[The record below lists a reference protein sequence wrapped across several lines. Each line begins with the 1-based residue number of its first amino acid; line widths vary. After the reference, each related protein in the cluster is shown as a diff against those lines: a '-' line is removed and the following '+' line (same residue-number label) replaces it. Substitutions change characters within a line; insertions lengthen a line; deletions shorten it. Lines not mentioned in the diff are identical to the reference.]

1 MYFLYKISRYSC
13 RHNYKRFA
21 HFSNKIGSLSE
32 AGLTTCVLPSPL
44 SFRSI
49 CSRSSLIK
57 TCKDL
62 HCEASGLDLAPILIF
77 WALFFATF
85 VSKRKLD
92 FTFWCLQTAI
102 VYSQISYHPFWNL
115 QVCLYF
121 APNLYGR
128 GSPIGAPPTPL
139 KMGILLLW
147 DCKPFIIM
155 TTAVHALYVNTLG
168 ELL

>member
-1 MYFLYKISRYSC
+1 MYLNWIWYMTPIQKFVSKSEYLQNASYYSC

-102 VYSQISYHPFWNL
+102 VYSKILYYPFWNL
-115 QVCLYF
+115 QVCL
-121 APNLYGR
+121 
-128 GSPIGAPPTPL
+128 
-139 KMGILLLW
+139 
-147 DCKPFIIM
+147 
-155 TTAVHALYVNTLG
+155 
-168 ELL
+168 

>member
-1 MYFLYKISRYSC
+1 MVFSVEFWTFIMSNHMHFLVSRDEFWYSHWKKYAYSC

-49 CSRSSLIK
+49 CSKSSLIK

-102 VYSQISYHPFWNL
+102 VYSQISYYPFWNL
-115 QVCLYF
+115 LVCL
-121 APNLYGR
+121 
-128 GSPIGAPPTPL
+128 
-139 KMGILLLW
+139 
-147 DCKPFIIM
+147 
-155 TTAVHALYVNTLG
+155 
-168 ELL
+168 